1 MSSNTNFQDNLP
13 VISDVAEIVETM
25 WNVIV

>member
-1 MSSNTNFQDNLP
+1 MSPNTNFQDNLP